1 MCPPADGH
9 RHARGDDI
17 TIDILPQTACYD
29 VAAGVVTHV
38 EGILASD
45 IALGDELV
53 HLAILDQAGYVSPE
67 FHGKVAIGVHG
78 IVPGVKD
85 VVGIVEF

>member
-1 MCPPADGH
+1 
-9 RHARGDDI
+9 
-17 TIDILPQTACYD
+17 
-29 VAAGVVTHV
+29 VN
-38 EGILASD
+38 
-45 IALGDELV
+45 
-53 HLAILDQAGYVSPE
+53 LAILDQAGYVSPE